1 MNAGTS
7 ADHGYSGSII
17 SEAGNKRQ
25 EERIMDVRITC
36 KDRLALTGDHKGKT
50 AVFAAAHNNEVY
62 DNAKAYS
69 DSNDK
74 L

>member
-1 MNAGTS
+1 MNVGTS

-25 EERIMDVRITC
+25 EERAMDIRIIC
-36 KDRLALTGDHKGKT
+36 KDRLAFTKYHKGKT
-50 AVFAAAHNNEVY
+50 AVLKAAHNTEVY
-62 DNAKAYS
+62 DNAKTYS

>member
-1 MNAGTS
+1 
-7 ADHGYSGSII
+7 
-17 SEAGNKRQ
+17 
-25 EERIMDVRITC
+25 MDIRITC
-36 KDRLALTGDHKGKT
+36 KDRLALTKYHKGKT
-50 AVFAAAHNNEVY
+50 AVLKAAHNNEVY